1 MAVEPAFIG
10 SGKREGMELWRI
22 EDLKPVRQAQVLGK
36 LYTGDSYILLVTQKK
51 R

>member
-1 MAVEPAFIG
+1 MEIEPAFIG
-10 SGKREGMELWRI
+10 SGKRVGMEIWRI
-22 EDLKPVRQAQVLGK
+22 ENLKPVRQAQVLGK